1 MDLIFE
7 ISKPGRSAADVSQS
21 DVPVVSLEDV
31 IGRKY
36 LRDDLDLP
44 EVAEIDLVRHYT
56 NLSRRNFGVDMGF
69 YPLGSCT
76 MKYNPK
82 INENAAVLPG
92 FTNLHPEVPDEFAQ
106 GSLKLMFDMQR
117 LLSDIFGMADFTL
130 QPAAGAHG
138 ELTGVMIIK
147 KYFEKKGQK
156 RHLILIPDAAHG
168 TNPASGALCG
178 FETVTLRSNTDGGVD
193 LDHLESLMTE
203 DVAAL
208 MLTNPNTLG
217 LFERNIEKVASIVH
231 GKGGLLYGDGA
242 NANAFLGKTRPGD
255 LGFDVIQ
262 LNLHKT
268 FSTPHGGGG
277 PGSGPVGVSAKLVD
291 YLPVPRIIK
300 NSSYEWPT
308 DYSFNRDG
316 ETSYLPIPH
325 FIANDATYAWSS
337 DFPDSIGRVRAFY
350 GNFNVIVKAYTYI
363 RSLGATGLTRV
374 TEMAVLNA
382 NYIKEKLKFVYDLPF
397 DRACM
402 HECVFSGNRQ
412 VAENSVH
419 TSDIAKRLIDFGY
432 HPPTIYFPLIVHE
445 AIMIEPTE
453 TESKETLDAFCNA
466 MIAIAEEARNNP
478 QRIKDAPLSTPVNRL
493 DEVLAARKP
502 DVCWKK
508 PSNE

>member
-1 MDLIFE
+1 MELIFE
-7 ISKPGRSAADVSQS
+7 ISKPGRSAAAVSAS
-21 DVPVVSLEDV
+21 DVPVVNIDEV

-56 NLSRRNFGVDMGF
+56 NLSRRNFGLDLGF

-82 INENAAVLPG
+82 INENVAALPE
-92 FTNLHPEVPDEFAQ
+92 FTGLHPYAPDAFAQ
-106 GSLKLMFDMQR
+106 GNLELMYDMQK
-117 LLSDIFGMADFTL
+117 LLSNIFGMAEFTL

-138 ELTGVMIIK
+138 ELTGVMMIK
-147 KYFEKKGQK
+147 KYFEKKGEK

-178 FETVTLRSNTDGGVD
+178 FDTVTLRSNAEGGVD
-193 LDHLESLMTE
+193 LEHLESLMTE

-217 LFERNIEKVASIVH
+217 LFERNIEKVAAIIH

-291 YLPVPRIIK
+291 YLPVPRIVK
-300 NSSYEWPT
+300 NDST
-308 DYSFNRDG
+308 YS
-316 ETSYLPIPH
+316 
-325 FIANDATYAWSS
+325 WS
-337 DFPDSIGRVRAFY
+337 DNFPDTIGRVRAFY

-363 RSLGATGLTRV
+363 RSLGAEGLARV

-382 NYIKEKLKFVYDLPF
+382 NYIKEKLKPYFDLAYD
-397 DRACM
+397 RICM

-412 VAENSVH
+412 VAETGVH
-419 TSDIAKRLIDFGY
+419 TTDIAKRLIDFGY
-432 HPPTIYFPLIVHE
+432 HPPTIYFPLIVPE

-453 TESKETLDAFCNA
+453 TESKETLDTFCDA
-466 MIAIAEEARNNP
+466 MIAIAREAKENP
-478 QRIKDAPLSTPVNRL
+478 QRVKDAPLSTPVSRL

-508 PSNE
+508 S

>member
-1 MDLIFE
+1 MELIFE
-7 ISKPGRSAADVSQS
+7 LSRPGRSAADVSAS
-21 DVPVVSLEDV
+21 DVPVINIDDL
-31 IGRKY
+31 IGKKY

-56 NLSRRNFGVDMGF
+56 NLSRRNFGVDLGF

-82 INENAAVLPG
+82 INENVAGFAG
-92 FTNLHPEVPDEFAQ
+92 FTDLHPDAPDAFAQ
-106 GSLKLMFDMQR
+106 GNLQLMVDMQK
-117 LLSDIFGMADFTL
+117 LLSSIFGMTEFTL

-138 ELTGVMIIK
+138 ELTGVMMIK
-147 KYFEKKGQK
+147 KYFEKKGEK

-178 FETVTLRSNTDGGVD
+178 FDTVTLRSNSEGGVD
-193 LDHLESLMTE
+193 IEHLESLMTQ

-208 MLTNPNTLG
+208 LLTNPNTLG
-217 LFERNIEKVASIVH
+217 LFERNIEKVAAIVH
-231 GKGGLLYGDGA
+231 GMGGLLYGDGA

-277 PGSGPVGVSAKLVD
+277 PGSGPVGVSAKLVN

-300 NSSYEWPT
+300 NDSM
-308 DYSFNRDG
+308 YSW
-316 ETSYLPIPH
+316 S
-325 FIANDATYAWSS
+325 ANY
-337 DFPDSIGRVRAFY
+337 PDTIGRVRAFY

-363 RSLGATGLTRV
+363 RSLGLEGLIRA

-382 NYIKEKLKFVYDLPF
+382 NYIKEKLKPYFDLPY
-397 DRACM
+397 DRVCM

-412 VAENSVH
+412 VAENGVH

-432 HPPTIYFPLIVHE
+432 HPPTIYFPLIVPE

-453 TESKETLDAFCNA
+453 TESKETLDAFCDA
-466 MIAIAEEARNNP
+466 MIAIAQEAKENP
-478 QRIKDAPLSTPVNRL
+478 QRVKDAPLSTPVSRL

-508 PSNE
+508 P

>member
-1 MDLIFE
+1 MELIFE
-7 ISKPGRSAADVSQS
+7 ISKPGRNAASVSAS
-21 DVPVVSLEDV
+21 DVPVVNIDEV

-56 NLSRRNFGVDMGF
+56 NLSRRNFGLDLGF

-82 INENAAVLPG
+82 VNEKVSDSAP
-92 FTNLHPEVPDEFAQ
+92 FTSLHPAAPDAFAQ
-106 GSLKLMFDMQR
+106 GNLELMFDMQK
-117 LLSDIFGMADFTL
+117 LLSNIFGMAEFTL

-138 ELTGVMIIK
+138 ELTGVMMIK
-147 KYFEKKGQK
+147 KYFEKKGEK
-156 RHLILIPDAAHG
+156 RRLILIPDTAHG

-178 FETVTLRSNTDGGVD
+178 FDTVTLRSNVEGGVD
-193 LDHLESLMTE
+193 LEHLESLMTE

-217 LFERNIEKVASIVH
+217 LFERNIEQVAAIIH

-291 YLPVPRIIK
+291 YLPIPRIIK
-300 NSSYEWPT
+300 KDSI
-308 DYSFNRDG
+308 YSWSDN
-316 ETSYLPIPH
+316 YP
-325 FIANDATYAWSS
+325 DA
-337 DFPDSIGRVRAFY
+337 IGRVHAFY

-363 RSLGATGLTRV
+363 RSLGAEELERV

-382 NYIKEKLKFVYDLPF
+382 NYIKEKLKPHFDLAYD
-397 DRACM
+397 RICM
-402 HECVFSGNRQ
+402 HECVFSGKRQ
-412 VAENSVH
+412 VAESGVH
-419 TSDIAKRLIDFGY
+419 TTDIAKRLIDFGY
-432 HPPTIYFPLIVHE
+432 HPPTIYFPLIVPE

-466 MIAIAEEARNNP
+466 MIAIAREAKENP
-478 QRIKDAPLSTPVNRL
+478 QRVKDAPLSTPVSRL

-508 PSNE
+508 S

>member
-1 MDLIFE
+1 MELIFE
-7 ISKPGRSAADVSQS
+7 ISRPGRSAADVSAS
-21 DVPVVSLEDV
+21 DVPVINIDDL
-31 IGRKY
+31 IGKKY

-44 EVAEIDLVRHYT
+44 EVAEVDLVRHYT
-56 NLSRRNFGVDMGF
+56 NLSRRNFGVDLGF

-82 INENAAVLPG
+82 INENVAAFAG
-92 FTNLHPEVPDEFAQ
+92 FIGLHPDAPDAFAQ
-106 GSLKLMFDMQR
+106 GNLELMVDMQK
-117 LLSDIFGMADFTL
+117 LLSNIFGMAEFTL

-138 ELTGVMIIK
+138 ELTGVMMIK
-147 KYFEKKGQK
+147 KYFEKKGEK

-178 FETVTLRSNTDGGVD
+178 FDTVTLRSNAEGGVD
-193 LDHLESLMTE
+193 IEHLESLMTH

-217 LFERNIEKVASIVH
+217 LFERNIEKVAAIVH
-231 GKGGLLYGDGA
+231 GKDGLLYGDGA

-277 PGSGPVGVSAKLVD
+277 PGSGPVGVSAKLVN

-300 NSSYEWPT
+300 NDSM
-308 DYSFNRDG
+308 YSW
-316 ETSYLPIPH
+316 S
-325 FIANDATYAWSS
+325 ANY
-337 DFPDSIGRVRAFY
+337 PDTIGRVRAFY

-363 RSLGATGLTRV
+363 RSLGLAGLIRA

-382 NYIKEKLKFVYDLPF
+382 NYIKEKLKPYFDLPY
-397 DRACM
+397 DRVCM

-412 VAENSVH
+412 VAENGVH

-432 HPPTIYFPLIVHE
+432 HPPTIYFPLIVPE

-466 MIAIAEEARNNP
+466 MIAIAQEAKENP
-478 QRIKDAPLSTPVNRL
+478 RRVKDAPLSTSVSRL

-508 PSNE
+508 P

>member
-1 MDLIFE
+1 MELIFE
-7 ISKPGRSAADVSQS
+7 ISKSGRSAADVSAS
-21 DVPVVSLEDV
+21 DVPAVNIDDV
-31 IGRKY
+31 IGKKY

-56 NLSRRNFGVDMGF
+56 NLSRRNFGVDLGF

-82 INENAAVLPG
+82 LNENAAVLPG
-92 FTNLHPEVPDEFAQ
+92 FTGLHPDVPDDFAQ
-106 GSLKLMFDMQR
+106 GSLELLFDMQR
-117 LLSDIFGMADFTL
+117 LLCGIFGMAEFTL

-138 ELTGVMIIK
+138 ELTGVMMIK

-178 FETVTLRSNTDGGVD
+178 FETVTLRSNAEGGVD
-193 LDHLESLMTE
+193 LAHLESLMTE

-217 LFERNIEKVASIVH
+217 LFERNIEKVAAIVH

-277 PGSGPVGVSAKLVD
+277 PGSGPVGVSAGLVD
-291 YLPVPRIIK
+291 YLPVPRIVK
-300 NSSYEWPT
+300 KDSAYV
-308 DYSFNRDG
+308 
-316 ETSYLPIPH
+316 
-325 FIANDATYAWSS
+325 WSEN
-337 DFPDSIGRVRAFY
+337 FPDSIGRVRAFY

-363 RSLGATGLTRV
+363 RSLGAAGLTRA

-382 NYIKEKLKFVYDLPF
+382 NYIKEKLKPYFELPF
-397 DRACM
+397 DRTCM

-412 VAENSVH
+412 VAENGVH

-453 TESKETLDAFCNA
+453 TESRETLDTFCDA
-466 MIAIAEEARNNP
+466 MIAIAREAKDNP
-478 QRIKDAPLSTPVNRL
+478 QGVKNAPLSTPVSRL

-502 DVCWKK
+502 DVCWKR
-508 PSNE
+508 S